1 MGNTELIK
9 SNYRDIVDPLCIE
22 GRLPIHLFY
31 MNYAMA
37 LTDKVNVHWFDDR
50 GATGK
55 HLPWSSWFT
64 HLRLDVSRPQA
75 KIQVWYHVKSVSK
88 LTQGLQGINLQ
99 CRCRRLYN
107 LVLDRQRFCRTCQKW
122 FDEKY
127 MDRVGRPQLL
137 TGATA

>member
-50 GATGK
+50 GRLASICLG
-55 HLPWSSWFT
+55 HPGLPISGLMFAGPKPRSRYGTMWSLS
-64 HLRLDVSRPQA
+64 Q
-75 KIQVWYHVKSVSK
+75 
-88 LTQGLQGINLQ
+88 N
-99 CRCRRLYN
+99 
-107 LVLDRQRFCRTCQKW
+107 
-122 FDEKY
+122 
-127 MDRVGRPQLL
+127 
-137 TGATA
+137 